1 MGESQMKQKKSCS
14 NCLKGIQININ
25 NDILCRIK
33 GVVSQDY
40 VCSKHKTVPIAKS
53 IIAQKHKCID
63 CEFFIQSTVSR
74 EVLPTI
80 GFCQLFT
87 VRQYD
92 GEQKSACSKFSKKS
106 ELIVS

>member
-1 MGESQMKQKKSCS
+1 MKQKKSCI
-14 NCLKGIQININ
+14 NCMKGIQININ

-40 VCSKHKTVPIAKS
+40 VCSKHKVVSTANN
-53 IIAQKHKCID
+53 IISQKHKCID
-63 CEFFIQSTVSR
+63 CEFFIQSTVSS
-74 EVLPTI
+74 EVLPNV

-106 ELIVS
+106 ELNVS